1 MHETF
6 RLGHIAGIRVGVHWS
21 VLVIFLIIAVGLSE
35 GRLPEAHPGR
45 PLWQYWLV
53 GILTALVFFGS
64 LLAHEVAHAV
74 VARRNGMEADRITLW
89 LLGGAARLKDEA
101 PSPGA
106 ELRVSGVG
114 PLVSLVL
121 GIVFAALAVVL
132 VAMGLSGLTVEAVA
146 WLAAINVLLAV
157 FNALPAAPLDGGR
170 LLRAFVWWRTGN
182 RLRATGVATAA
193 GRVLGWFLVLV
204 GVYEVLMGA
213 LGGLWLALIGWFLVA
228 AATAEGGQ
236 AQMKEALNRVSVR
249 QAMTSDP
256 VFTHPGLPLAELLHD
271 PAFRYRHSAF
281 PVLSDDDGAP
291 VGLVTV
297 HRAQEVAE
305 REGENATVADAM
317 FPMGEVVT
325 TGPDEPLG
333 ALLLELESS
342 PARRALVIEED
353 RLVGIV
359 SSSDINRVLTWLT
372 STPWNSGADPRRGY
386 PT

>member
-1 MHETF
+1 MGETF

-35 GRLPEAHPGR
+35 GRLPDAHPGR
-45 PLWQYWLV
+45 PAWQYWLV

-74 VARRNGMEADRITLW
+74 VARRNGMEADSITLW

-106 ELRVSGVG
+106 ELRVAGVG

-121 GIVFAALAVVL
+121 GIVFAVLAAVL
-132 VAMGLSGLTVEAVA
+132 VALGLSGLTVEAVA
-146 WLAAINVLLAV
+146 WLAGINVLLAV

-182 RLRATGVATAA
+182 RLRATTVATTA
-193 GRVLGWFLVLV
+193 GRVLGWVLV
-204 GVYEVLMGA
+204 VLGVYQVLLGA
-213 LGGLWLALIGWFLVA
+213 LGGLWLALIGWFLIA
-228 AATAEGGQ
+228 AATVEGGQ
-236 AQMKEALNRVSVR
+236 AQTKETLNRVPVR
-249 QAMTSDP
+249 LAMTPDP
-256 VFTHPGLPLAELLHD
+256 VSAYAGLTVAELLQG

-281 PVLSDDDGAP
+281 PVVSDDAAP

-297 HRAQEVAE
+297 HRAQEIAA
-305 REGENATVADAM
+305 RDGADATVADAM
-317 FPMGEVVT
+317 FPLDEVVT
-325 TGPDEPLG
+325 TGPGDPLG
-333 ALLLELESS
+333 GLLLKLESS
-342 PARRALVIEED
+342 PARRALVMEQG
-353 RLVGIV
+353 RMVGIV
-359 SSSDINRVLTWLT
+359 STSDINRVLTWLT
-372 STPWNSGADPRRGY
+372 STPWNSGVGHRRGY

>member
-1 MHETF
+1 MRETF

-45 PLWQYWLV
+45 SLWQYWLV

-74 VARRNGMEADRITLW
+74 VARRNGMEADSITLW

-106 ELRVSGVG
+106 ELRVAGVG

-121 GIVFAALAVVL
+121 GIMFAALAAVL
-132 VAMGLSGLTVEAVA
+132 VALGLSGLPVEAVA
-146 WLAAINVLLAV
+146 WLAGINVLLAV

-182 RLRATGVATAA
+182 RLRATSVATIA
-193 GRVLGWFLVLV
+193 GRVLGWFLVLL
-204 GVYEVLMGA
+204 GLYQFLLGG
-213 LGGLWLALIGWFLVA
+213 LGGLWLALIGWFLIA
-228 AATAEGGQ
+228 AATAEGGH

-249 QAMTSDP
+249 QAMTPDP
-256 VFTHPGLPLAELLHD
+256 VSAHAGLTIEELLRG

-281 PVLSDDDGAP
+281 PVMSDDDAAP

-297 HRAQEVAE
+297 HRAQESAG
-305 REGENATVADAM
+305 RDGMDTTVADVM
-317 FPMGEVVT
+317 FPMDEVVT

-333 ALLLELESS
+333 GLLLRLEAS
-342 PARRALVIEED
+342 PARRALVMEQG

-359 SSSDINRVLTWLT
+359 SSSDINRVLSWLT
-372 STPWNSGADPRRGY
+372 STPWNRGIGERRGY
-386 PT
+386 PL